1 MNRSVLA
8 RQMFANGGQAVP
20 NEYKGFSKLPE
31 EVQMKMDPVAAKKY
45 EQGGVASRSLQD
57 YLGDQA
63 APLAAE
69 AQRLGISV
77 EELLAL
83 LNQSKQKQPV
93 GMAMGGDPA
102 MAQGVGSM
110 MPPEMSA
117 PPAMPAAPP
126 PMEGGQAIDPQVLEG
141 ALATA
146 EQEITNLDQAEDFET
161 VMNTIRG
168 DEATVEERYE
178 ELAGVVGEED
188 ARQTPES
195 VLTLVQPA
203 MVMGAVDQGIGGL
216 AQQEMAEPV
225 QGAMA
230 QGIMSTVTPP
240 TPPAGMG
247 GPPPVN
253 FKEGGLVRRGDNQP
267 VKMMQAGG
275 DPFANVPGDL
285 GQLARERMAARQGI
299 IGDPSAR
306 IQQQEDLTKSQMLF
320 DIANTALAFAA
331 PMEDERPGMSA
342 AERLAMAA
350 RTTQLP
356 QTIGARAAKL
366 GEFKTGLD
374 KEKQALQL
382 AALGSAETALAA
394 KTKAAADERKAALEA
409 GYRIQEIMLKQV
421 GEMELAQ
428 NQANWKASLQD
439 DQQLAAQTIERLR
452 QAGDKESIR
461 LSKQLEKQNA
471 IATQL
476 LKGEQ
481 ALEQIGL
488 RGMNTIA
495 AQDKAHVQAL
505 QIQENNQKLS
515 RELKDID
522 VQMKSIDQAIAM
534 EDQNLKEAD
543 MLQRAAIEAN
553 KQVLENKKLKLKERE
568 VLVKEAATGLDKF
581 GKGLEGKLLSQL
593 TNVEKLKLYETG
605 DLGEQETADLEAS
618 MLRYTDMGPVFD
630 ETIGKMV
637 IKPARKLPDR
647 VVRAREAR
655 DAAGFRVAPL
665 GSGAAGADATDTS
678 AGAATTAT
686 TPAATADTTT
696 ALGTDITQQD
706 VGAIP
711 TGDDI
716 SKTTYSDLLD
726 GIDVS
731 DAFGAPTA
739 FGEFLNRGVEF
750 VSLGTAQAAPA
761 AAESRAI
768 IDSINQ
774 NATLIYLEAVKGK
787 ADKELRKEIQSKL
800 PEPAAFTKGEKSALN
815 KAKST
820 VAFLNSK
827 IDPIELELQGSPK
840 GADVGKRRNALA
852 SLKAVRDTYA
862 KLADKLE
869 TVVDPKPKPPRSDA
883 EVADDLFGG

>member
-1 MNRSVLA
+1 
-8 RQMFANGGQAVP
+8 
-20 NEYKGFSKLPE
+20 
-31 EVQMKMDPVAAKKY
+31 
-45 EQGGVASRSLQD
+45 
-57 YLGDQA
+57 
-63 APLAAE
+63 
-69 AQRLGISV
+69 
-77 EELLAL
+77 
-83 LNQSKQKQPV
+83 
-93 GMAMGGDPA
+93 
-102 MAQGVGSM
+102 
-110 MPPEMSA
+110 
-117 PPAMPAAPP
+117 
-126 PMEGGQAIDPQVLEG
+126 
-141 ALATA
+141 
-146 EQEITNLDQAEDFET
+146 
-161 VMNTIRG
+161 
-168 DEATVEERYE
+168 
-178 ELAGVVGEED
+178 
-188 ARQTPES
+188 
-195 VLTLVQPA
+195 
-203 MVMGAVDQGIGGL
+203 
-216 AQQEMAEPV
+216 
-225 QGAMA
+225 
-230 QGIMSTVTPP
+230 
-240 TPPAGMG
+240 
-247 GPPPVN
+247 
-253 FKEGGLVRRGDNQP
+253 
-267 VKMMQAGG
+267 
-275 DPFANVPGDL
+275 
-285 GQLARERMAARQGI
+285 
-299 IGDPSAR
+299 
-306 IQQQEDLTKSQMLF
+306 
-320 DIANTALAFAA
+320 
-331 PMEDERPGMSA
+331 MEDERPGMSA

>member
-1 MNRSVLA
+1 
-8 RQMFANGGQAVP
+8 MFANGGQAVP

-45 EQGGVASRSLQD
+45 EQGGVANMSLQD

-83 LNQSKQKQPV
+83 LNQSKQEQPV

-216 AQQEMAEPV
+216 AQEEMTQPV

-230 QGIMSTVTPP
+230 QGIMSTVAPP
-240 TPPAGMG
+240 QPPAGMG

-253 FKEGGLVRRGDNQP
+253 FNQGGLVRRGDNQP

-869 TVVDPKPKPPRSDA
+869 AVVDPKPKPPRSDA